1 MTAPLR
7 IALLTHS
14 TNPRGGVVHSLELG
28 DALTRLGHDVTV
40 HAPDP
45 SGVGF
50 FRPTLCRTTPIAATP
65 AGRDVTAMVE
75 VRVNDYLR
83 HFERDANRRFDVWH
97 AQDGISA
104 NALATLKERGL
115 IAGFART
122 VHHVD
127 HFADSRLSALQL
139 RAITAAEC
147 LFAVSQVW
155 RDWLARRFDR
165 AVILAGNGVD
175 IDRYTPVADANDED
189 VRTMLNLPVL
199 DQSKTGNAPVFLAVG
214 GVEERK
220 NTLRILQ
227 AFARVHTSLP
237 AARLVI
243 AGGASL
249 LDHDAYQAEFAQA
262 LSSSGLPESAVIRT
276 GPIAD
281 ALMPALYRAADALV
295 FPSVKEGF
303 GLVVLEA
310 MASGIP
316 VVTSRIA
323 PFTEYLGDDDVVWC
337 EPDSIELIAK
347 AMTASLDPSRRAALV
362 GRGLRLAARHGWRS
376 VAQAHL
382 PAYANLREP
391 AHA

>member
-14 TNPRGGVVHSLELG
+14 TNPRGGVVHALELG

-45 SGVGF
+45 AGAGF
-50 FRPTLCRTTPIAATP
+50 SRPTLCRTMPIAATP

-75 VRVNDYLR
+75 IRVADYLR
-83 HFERDANRRFDVWH
+83 HFERDANRRFDIWH

-127 HFADSRLSALQL
+127 HFADPRLSALQL
-139 RAITAAEC
+139 RAITTADC
-147 LFAVSQVW
+147 LFAVSRVW
-155 RDWLARRFDR
+155 RDWLTRRFDR
-165 AVILAGNGVD
+165 AVTLVGNGVD
-175 IDRYTPVADANDED
+175 IDRYTPVADATDED
-189 VRTMLNLPVL
+189 LRAMLNLTPGQRARVH
-199 DQSKTGNAPVFLAVG
+199 GPVFLAVG

-227 AFARVHTSLP
+227 AFARVHANVSS
-237 AARLVI
+237 ARLVI

-249 LDHDAYQAEFAQA
+249 LDHDAYQAEFARA
-262 LSSSGLPESAVIRT
+262 LASSGLPGRAVIRT

-323 PFTEYLGDDDVVWC
+323 PFTEYLDDHDVLWC
-337 EPDSIELIAK
+337 EPDDVESIAV
-347 AMTASLDPSRRAALV
+347 AMTASLDPSRRATLV
-362 GRGLRLAARHGWRS
+362 GCGLRLAARHGWRS

-382 PAYANLREP
+382 PVYADLREP

>member
-14 TNPRGGVVHSLELG
+14 TNPRGGVVHALELG
-28 DALTRLGHDVTV
+28 DALTRLGHDVTA

-45 SGVGF
+45 SGSGF
-50 FRPTLCRTTPIAATP
+50 FRPTLCHTMPIAATS

-75 VRVNDYLR
+75 VRVADYSR
-83 HFERDANRRFDVWH
+83 HFEREANRRFDIWH

-115 IAGFART
+115 IGGFART

-127 HFADSRLSALQL
+127 HFADPRLSALQL
-139 RAITAAEC
+139 RAIAAADC
-147 LFAVSQVW
+147 LFAVSRVW

-165 AVILAGNGVD
+165 AVTNVGNGVD
-175 IDRYTPVADANDED
+175 IDRFSPVADANDEEL
-189 VRTMLNLPVL
+189 RAMLGIAVDNLARGYGP
-199 DQSKTGNAPVFLAVG
+199 TFLAVG

-227 AFARVHTSLP
+227 AFARVHANVSS
-237 AARLVI
+237 ARLVI

-249 LDHDAYQAEFAQA
+249 LDHDAYQAEFSRA
-262 LSSSGLPESAVIRT
+262 LASSGLPAHAVIRT

-281 ALMPALYRAADALV
+281 ALMPALYRAANALV

-323 PFTEYLGDDDVVWC
+323 PFTEYLSNDDVLWC
-337 EPDSIELIAK
+337 EPDSVESIAA
-347 AMTASLDPSRRAALV
+347 AMTASLDRSRRAALIN
-362 GRGLRLAARHGWRS
+362 RGLRLAARHGWRS

-382 PAYANLREP
+382 PAYAGLREP

>member
-1 MTAPLR
+1 M
-7 IALLTHS
+7 
-14 TNPRGGVVHSLELG
+14 
-28 DALTRLGHDVTV
+28 
-40 HAPDP
+40 
-45 SGVGF
+45 
-50 FRPTLCRTTPIAATP
+50 
-65 AGRDVTAMVE
+65 
-75 VRVNDYLR
+75 
-83 HFERDANRRFDVWH
+83 
-97 AQDGISA
+97 
-104 NALATLKERGL
+104 
-115 IAGFART
+115 
-122 VHHVD
+122 
-127 HFADSRLSALQL
+127 
-139 RAITAAEC
+139 
-147 LFAVSQVW
+147 
-155 RDWLARRFDR
+155 
-165 AVILAGNGVD
+165 ILAGNGVD

-337 EPDSIELIAK
+337 EPDSIEFIAK